1 METPREVSLPTESET
16 VSPQGSGSEALVRA
30 ESGGGPAAERPGKG
44 EILNDLKRFGP
55 DMAIAPLSVDEAFAY
70 CRRLSQKHY
79 ENFSVTNLWM
89 PHHLRPHFCSLYAY
103 CRWSD
108 DLADEMGSR
117 ARAIHML
124 DWWRS
129 ELELCY
135 QGQASHPVFI
145 ALRHTISQF
154 GLPKQPFDDLLSA
167 FVQDQSVTRY
177 ATDRELMDYCRRSA
191 DPVGRLV
198 LHLANTV
205 SLETIRLSDAICSGL
220 QLANFCQDIAV
231 DAGRDRIYWPLA
243 RLRAAAISESDV
255 LLGRHGPHWNDALH
269 AWVDSAREL
278 LVSGAP
284 LVQFGPRWFA
294 RSIQLFLRGGVTI
307 LDNIAAQ
314 GYDVWNQS
322 ITVTKSQKLR
332 CMLDACLR
340 PRGLKWL
347 STLPP
352 NRTLL
357 AIPPKATDRP
367 EA

>member
-1 METPREVSLPTESET
+1 METPREVSPPTESET
-16 VSPQGSGSEALVRA
+16 VACPGPGSGPKGFAK
-30 ESGGGPAAERPGKG
+30 SGLGPPAARQGIG
-44 EILNDLKRFGP
+44 QILEDLKRFGP
-55 DMAIAPLSVDEAFAY
+55 GINLPPMAVDEAFAY
-70 CRRLSQKHY
+70 CRNLSLKHY

-89 PHHLRPHFCSLYAY
+89 PRHLHPHFCSIYAY

-117 ARAIHML
+117 TTATHML
-124 DWWRS
+124 AWWQS
-129 ELELCY
+129 ELDRCY
-135 QGQASHPVFI
+135 QGRASHPVFI

-154 GLPKQPFDDLLSA
+154 ALPKQPFDDLLSA

-177 ATDRELMDYCRRSA
+177 ATDRQLMDYCRRSA

-205 SLETIRLSDAICSGL
+205 SPETVRLSDAICSGL

-243 RLRAAAISESDV
+243 RLHSASITESD
-255 LLGRHGPHWNDALH
+255 LLQGLHGPHWNEALH

-278 LVSGAP
+278 LISGAP

-294 RSIQLFLRGGVTI
+294 RSIQLFLRGGLTI

-314 GYDVWNQS
+314 SFDVWHHS
-322 ITVTKSQKLR
+322 ITVSQTQKLR

-340 PRGLKWL
+340 PRGLRW
-347 STLPP
+347 LPP
-352 NRTLL
+352 PSRSALL
-357 AIPPKATDRP
+357 ATSTKAIDRP
-367 EA
+367 QA